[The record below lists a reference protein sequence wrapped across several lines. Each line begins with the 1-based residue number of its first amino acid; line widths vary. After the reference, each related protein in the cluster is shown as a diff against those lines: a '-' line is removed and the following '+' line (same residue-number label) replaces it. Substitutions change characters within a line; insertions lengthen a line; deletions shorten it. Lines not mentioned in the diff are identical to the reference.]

1 MRKNT
6 LKVSRRVNAKSP
18 KYGYGFHRL
27 NSGYRLDIP
36 YASVSVFDGGSN
48 ATVRGL
54 TSGIRLIYEN
64 NNNTKNKTRI
74 AHNVG

>member
-1 MRKNT
+1 MAKKT
-6 LKVSRRVNAKSP
+6 VKTSIRVNP
-18 KYGYGFHRL
+18 KGHYNYGFHKL

-48 ATVRGL
+48 ATVRRQS
-54 TSGIRLIYEN
+54 SGIRFIYEN
-64 NNNTKNKTRI
+64 NRNNKTRV

>member
-1 MRKNT
+1 MRNT
-6 LKVSRRVNAKSP
+6 VKVSRRINAKSP

-36 YASVSVFDGGSN
+36 YASVSVFDGGGGSN
-48 ATVRGL
+48 ATARRQS
-54 TSGIRLIYEN
+54 SGIRFIYEN
-64 NNNTKNKTRI
+64 NRKGKVRV